1 MNILSNIQSNLSRKA
16 RRFMAS
22 QEGFTLIE
30 LLVVVIIMG
39 VLAAVIVPNV
49 ARFAGRGQAEARNT
63 EVKDVQTA
71 IDALMADQ
79 RLAGVTDHS
88 AATVGTTGVIDF
100 SSALGGTPI
109 TAAVVGPPAIA
120 ANYLFPGWMR
130 QNPAANATP
139 LQAYCWNA
147 DGRVVAV
154 PYTAPATACPA
165 IP

>member
-16 RRFMAS
+16 RRFMSS

-49 ARFAGRGQAEARNT
+49 ARFAGRGQDEARRT
-63 EVKDVQTA
+63 ETKDVQTA

-79 RLAGVTDHS
+79 RLATVDNHSGGLVTGVTNFS
-88 AATVGTTGVIDF
+88 NAGAGATKLVTIGATDT
-100 SSALGGTPI
+100 
-109 TAAVVGPPAIA
+109 
-120 ANYLFPGWMR
+120 YLFPNWMR
-130 QNPAANATP
+130 SNPFANPTP

-147 DGRVVAV
+147 DGRVVPVADTTV
-154 PYTAPATACPA
+154 ACPA

>member
-1 MNILSNIQSNLSRKA
+1 MNILSNIQSNVSRRA

-49 ARFAGRGQAEARNT
+49 ARFAGRGQDEARRT
-63 EVKDVQTA
+63 ETKDVQTA
-71 IDALMADQ
+71 VDALMADQ
-79 RLAGVTDHS
+79 RLAAVTDHS
-88 AATVGTTGVIDF
+88 AATGGTTGVIDF
-100 SSALGGTPI
+100 STAGTAVL
-109 TAAVVGPPAIA
+109 AAPAT
-120 ANYLFPGWMR
+120 YLFPSWMR
-130 QNPAANATP
+130 QNPAANPTP